1 MRFLYY
7 KCMSELTKKELENME
22 YDELLERHI
31 KLQEL
36 YFAPKKNS
44 QNSSKSPSTDDEKTK
59 AKKNQSLREKSEK
72 SS

>member
-1 MRFLYY
+1 MT
-7 KCMSELTKKELENME
+7 KLTEKELENMKHK
-22 YDELLERHI
+22 ELLERYK

-44 QNSSKSPSTDDEKTK
+44 KNSSKSPSTDDEQTK
-59 AKKNQSLREKSEK
+59 PKKNQSLREKSGK